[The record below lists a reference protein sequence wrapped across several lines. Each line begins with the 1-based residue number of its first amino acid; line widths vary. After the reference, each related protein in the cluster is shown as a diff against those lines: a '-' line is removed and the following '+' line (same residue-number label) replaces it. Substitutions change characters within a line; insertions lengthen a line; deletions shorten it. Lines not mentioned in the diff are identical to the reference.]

1 MYVEGDVPYIA
12 NGGYGNSNGMWGD
25 NGWWVIIIFA
35 LLFGWGRNGNGYG
48 SGGSGAETMGY
59 ELGKLATTN
68 DVASGFSTS
77 TIMSN
82 LNDLKLGQ
90 QTGFASVQQTLCQG
104 FGGINTG
111 LVQQG
116 YETRLGINALG
127 SQLSQC
133 CCDLRA
139 GQADIKY
146 TMAKDTCDITNAIAN
161 AKNEV
166 IGFMTQQELT
176 NLRAENQALRF
187 NASQSA
193 QNAYLTATL
202 DAGNAELIRRLGK
215 DNPVPAYVVPNP
227 NYPYYGGYYNGYG
240 CGCNN

>member
-1 MYVEGDVPYIA
+1 MYVEGDVPYVGN
-12 NGGYGNSNGMWGD
+12 NGSNNGMLGGD
-25 NGWWVIIIFA
+25 GWWVIIILA

-48 SGGSGAETMGY
+48 GGGNGSEMLGY
-59 ELGKLATTN
+59 ELGKVATTN

-90 QTGFASVQQTLCQG
+90 QTGFSAVQQTLCQG

-116 YETRLGINALG
+116 YETRLGINE
-127 SQLSQC
+127 LSRQMAEC

-161 AKNEV
+161 AKNEI
-166 IGFMTQQELT
+166 IGYMTQQELN
-176 NLRAENQALRF
+176 NLRSENQVLRF

-193 QNAYLTATL
+193 QNAYLSATM
-202 DAGNAELIRRLGK
+202 DANTAELIRRLGR
-215 DNPVPAYVVPNP
+215 DNPVPAFVVPNP
-227 NYPYYGGYYNGYG
+227 NIPYGYNTCSG
-240 CGCNN
+240 CSN